1 MAATRVPGPV
11 RTRALPSEPGDGT
24 RLPLRRGAG
33 HFRSRL
39 LGTPT
44 LTNARAA
51 DHFCARGGRPRP
63 GSFPPGASAPGPR
76 DEEGLRVRALSPGA
90 CAPHPAQRPPP
101 SLLLA
106 WEEAEAASPDLG
118 PALGSGAGAPGSWL
132 PTSLLGVRGRQ
143 QQIQSS
149 FYLVRYSFISESSV
163 KMS

>member
-11 RTRALPSEPGDGT
+11 RTRALPTEPRDGT
-24 RLPLRRGAG
+24 RLPVRRGAG

-44 LTNARAA
+44 LTSARAA
-51 DHFCARGGRPRP
+51 DHFCARGGRPRPRP

-76 DEEGLRVRALSPGA
+76 DEEGLRVRAPQ
-90 CAPHPAQRPPP
+90 PAQRPPP

-118 PALGSGAGAPGSWL
+118 PALGSGAGAPGSCFHL
-132 PTSLLGVRGRQ
+132 TPGCEGQAATNPVVILFSE
-143 QQIQSS
+143 I
-149 FYLVRYSFISESSV
+149 FIY
-163 KMS
+163 K